1 MKSEKNSTQHTQLD
15 EFQLPGADIIPT
27 SPVISGGQ
35 GIETGNAPGT
45 LPNGEVDLE
54 GAMAK
59 ADLFKLSHYSYK
71 LFKKIEDEDQ
81 LEAWVQAKIT
91 KAADYIASVYHYL
104 EYEMKI
110 SEYGKKLESSDMYNE
125 SEKKVLRNKLNEGRS
140 VLRTLKIVQASK
152 LSESKFDPKKFKA
165 DIDKKAEK
173 TNEEIK
179 LAEAKPSAGLSK
191 AKKSAVVKKA
201 EKGGDIGKPGKNF
214 DKVAKKAGG
223 GEKGKKIAAAAM
235 WKNIKETTEMAVGEG
250 VYGEEAQLDEL
261 NLKPWEKKRPF
272 SKVGYKAVADR
283 QESKKKKAVDDIDA
297 ADDAGDNAGVD
308 KGNAEWMAANKR
320 KGAAERKANLA
331 KNEGFMDDKNKG
343 AEVSARNIGKAVGNL
358 AQIPGNAKNAYD
370 TAKNAISSAATNFSQ
385 GYDASKPDATPSQGA
400 MPVGKASKPAGKPEE
415 YRIVKESADLT
426 RIKEFLTR
434 LNG

>member
-125 SEKKVLRNKLNEGRS
+125 SEKKVLRNKLNESRS

-261 NLKPWEKKRPF
+261 NLKPWEKKSPF
-272 SKVGYKAVADR
+272 SKAGYKGVAYR
-283 QESKKKKAVDDIDA
+283 QEAKQKKAVDDIDA

-308 KGNAEWMAANKR
+308 KGNAEWKSAHKR

-331 KNEGFMDDKNKG
+331 KNEGFMDDKIKG

-358 AQIPGNAKNAYD
+358 AQIPGNAKNA
-370 TAKNAISSAATNFSQ
+370 ISSAATNFSQ
-385 GYDASKPDATPSQGA
+385 GYDASKPDVTPSQGA
-400 MPVGKASKPAGKPEE
+400 KPVGKASKPAGKPEE